1 MLREKALCSRHR
13 HIYSTTATTALACHV
28 LATSVLLAYF
38 SPHLNRNL
46 NLIKDESGLEIFS
59 YDTFYDMIVQ

>member
-13 HIYSTTATTALACHV
+13 HADSTTATTALACHV
-28 LATSVLLAYF
+28 LAAPVLLAYF

-46 NLIKDESGLEIFS
+46 NLIKGESGLEIFS
-59 YDTFYDMIVQ
+59 YDTFYDTIVQ